1 METIIKIIDEE
12 IRKYTLDRYEGVTYN
27 IGFVDGLNFVRN
39 LLIDYGNTI
48 LTRNE
53 DNP

>member
-1 METIIKIIDEE
+1 MREIIKIIDEE

-39 LLIDYGNTI
+39 LLIDYNNTI
-48 LTRNE
+48 LIHNE
-53 DNP
+53 GNP